1 MKTIYIATLNA
12 LLAAATAFGQSP
24 VKGKISGQVTTTASK
39 PVEFATLML
48 VKAVDSSLVKGAV
61 SDAGGR
67 YEFDAVTTG
76 QYRVMAQQLGY
87 GKTYSPTFTLDA
99 DHADVK
105 MPALP
110 LTEES
115 KNLAEVKVLAKKPFL
130 EQQVDRIV
138 MNVEN
143 SIVASGN
150 TALDVLEKAPGVTID
165 RQNDQLKL
173 KGKSGVIV
181 YIDGKQTYLSQQD
194 VSNLLKNTPSDNI
207 EKIEII
213 TNPGSKYD
221 AAGNSG
227 IINIKMKKN
236 KNFGTN
242 GTLTLGTG
250 YGWVTDLNGNVLNRP
265 KYNSSLNINHREG
278 KINVFG
284 NYSYANR
291 LSNNSN
297 TLNRVIPY
305 NGTVTYFDQTSFRPS
320 SFMNHTFKGGLDYF
334 LTQKTTIGV
343 LVNGFVNDWRS
354 PDGVN
359 NTLISDA
366 NRQLTSKAITR
377 TDAEQYLKN
386 LTGNLNFK
394 HEFDDKGHELTADAD
409 YVRYDGHGSNLLST
423 QYQNARN
430 LTTRPNQDVR
440 NTMPSTIDILA
451 FKSDY
456 VHPTKTGKFEAGVKS
471 SYVRADN
478 NTVYDTLQQET
489 RQWLFDASR
498 SNQFKYNENINAAYL
513 NYAGVL
519 GKKLKVQAGLRAEH
533 THSIGNSVTLDQR
546 VDRNYLNLFPTLF
559 LSRQLDTNNVLNLSY
574 SRRIDRP
581 SYENLNPFVFYLDPY
596 TYQKGNPFLRPQYT
610 NSIELTHV
618 YKGAV
623 STTLG
628 FSRTTDFI
636 NGETPRQ
643 IASQN
648 ITYVTPENLGTQDN
662 VNLNI
667 SFPIPVAKW
676 WTMQNNV
683 TVYYQHYNT
692 FYSGQPYDVKFTAYN
707 LYSSNNFTLSKT
719 LSAEVSGWYN
729 SAAQYGFY
737 RAQPMGAF
745 SVGMQKKIL
754 DNKGSLKLNVNDP
767 FWLNQFNGVAKVQ
780 DIDFR
785 VKSRWESRRINLT
798 FIYRFGNQN
807 VKNARDRSSATSAEQ
822 GRVKSGN

>member
-1 MKTIYIATLNA
+1 MKTLLWITLTVA
-12 LLAAATAFGQSP
+12 LTVTTVVAQTP
-24 VKGKISGQVTTTASK
+24 VTGKVTGQVTGITNN
-39 PVEFATLML
+39 PLEFSTLML
-48 VKAVDSSLVKGAV
+48 IKATDSSLVKGAV
-61 SDAGGR
+61 SDASGL
-67 YEFDAVTTG
+67 YEFDAVG
-76 QYRVMAQQLGY
+76 AGSYRVAAQQLGY
-87 GKTYSPTFTLDA
+87 TKTYSEPFVLDA
-99 DHADVK
+99 EHIAVTL
-105 MPALP
+105 PALA
-110 LTEES
+110 LAEAS
-115 KNLAEVKVLAKKPFL
+115 KNLAEVNVVAKKPFL
-130 EQQVDRIV
+130 EQQVDRVV

-181 YIDGKQTYLSQQD
+181 YIDGKQTYLSQQE

-250 YGWVTDLNGNVLNRP
+250 YGWVTDLSGNVLNRP
-265 KYNSSLNINHREG
+265 KYNSSLNINHRAG
-278 KINVFG
+278 KFNVFG

-297 TLNRVIPY
+297 VLNRVIPF
-305 NGTVTYFDQTSFRPS
+305 NGTVTYFDQASFRPS
-320 SFMNHTFKGGLDYF
+320 SFENHSFKGGLDYF
-334 LTQKTTIGV
+334 VTKKTTVGV

-366 NRQLTSKAITR
+366 NRQLTSKAITQ
-377 TDAEQYLKN
+377 TDAAQYLKN
-386 LTGNLNFK
+386 LTANLNVK
-394 HEFDDKGHELTADAD
+394 HEFDDKGQELTADAD
-409 YVRYDGHGSNLLST
+409 YVRYDGRGNNSLST
-423 QYQNARN
+423 TYRDAQNRPN
-430 LTTRPNQDVR
+430 RPNQDVR
-440 NTMPSTIDILA
+440 NNMPSTIDILA
-451 FKSDY
+451 LKSDY
-456 VHPTKTGKFEAGVKS
+456 VRPTKKGKFEIGVKS

-478 NTVYDTLQQET
+478 NTIYDTLQQET

-498 SNQFKYNENINAAYL
+498 SNQFQYNENINAGYV
-513 NYAGVL
+513 NYAGAL
-519 GKKLKVQAGLRAEH
+519 GKTKVQTGLRLEH
-533 THSIGNSVTLDQR
+533 THSVGNSITLNQR
-546 VDRNYLNLFPTLF
+546 VDRNYLNLFPTVF
-559 LSRQLDTNNVLNLSY
+559 LSRQLDTSNVLNLSY

-581 SYENLNPFVFYLDPY
+581 SYENLNPFVFYLDPF
-596 TYQKGNPFLRPQYT
+596 TYQQGNPFLKPQYT

-618 YKGAV
+618 YKGSI

-643 IASQN
+643 IPAEN

-667 SFPIPVAKW
+667 SFPVPIAKW

-692 FYSGQPYDVKFTAYN
+692 FYSGQPFDVKFTAYN
-707 LYSSNNFTLSKT
+707 LYASNNFTISK
-719 LSAEVSGWYN
+719 LWSAELSGWFN

-737 RAQPMGAF
+737 RAQAQGAF
-745 SVGMQKKIL
+745 SLGVQKKML

-785 VKSRWESRRINLT
+785 VQSRWESRRVSLT
-798 FIYRFGNQN
+798 FTYRFGNQN
-807 VKNARDRSSATSAEQ
+807 VKGARDRNSATSAEQ
-822 GRVKSGN
+822 GRVRGGN

>member
-1 MKTIYIATLNA
+1 MKTILITTLNL
-12 LLAAATAFGQSP
+12 LLAWTAVVAQTP
-24 VKGKISGQVTTTASK
+24 VTGKLSGQVNSTANK
-39 PVEFATLML
+39 PLEFSTLML
-48 VKAVDSSLVKGAV
+48 VKATDSSLVKGAV
-61 SDAGGR
+61 SDASGVYAFEGIG
-67 YEFDAVTTG
+67 EG
-76 QYRVMAQQLGY
+76 NYRVAAQQLGY
-87 GKTYSPTFTLDA
+87 AKTYSAPFTIDA
-99 DHADVK
+99 AHTDLK
-105 MPALP
+105 LPAL
-110 LTEES
+110 LMAEES
-115 KNLAEVKVLAKKPFL
+115 KNLAEVNVVAKKPFL
-130 EQQVDRIV
+130 EQQVDRVV

-181 YIDGKQTYLSQQD
+181 YIDGKQTYLSQQE

-242 GTLTLGTG
+242 GTLTLGSG
-250 YGWVTDLNGNVLNRP
+250 YGWVTDLSGKTLNRP
-265 KYNSSLNINHREG
+265 KYNGSLNINHRAG
-278 KINVFG
+278 KLNVFG

-297 TLNRVIPY
+297 TIDRTIPY
-305 NGTVTYFDQTSFRPS
+305 NGTVTNFNQTSFRPS
-320 SFMNHTFKGGLDYF
+320 SSTSHTFKGGLDYF
-334 LTQKTTIGV
+334 VTKKTTVGV
-343 LVNGFVNDWRS
+343 LVNGFVNDWQS
-354 PDGVN
+354 VNGVN

-377 TDAEQYLKN
+377 TDAEQYLRN
-386 LTGNLNFK
+386 LTTNLNFK
-394 HEFDDKGHELTADAD
+394 HEFDDKGQELTADAD
-409 YVRYDGHGSNLLST
+409 YVRYDGHGDNTLST
-423 QYQNARN
+423 RYLNAQDASY
-430 LTTRPNQDVR
+430 RPNQDVR

-451 FKSDY
+451 FKTDY
-456 VHPTKTGKFEAGVKS
+456 VRPTKAGKFEAGLKS

-478 NTVYDTLQQET
+478 NTIYDTLQQES
-489 RQWLFDASR
+489 RQWLPDASR
-498 SNQFKYNENINAAYL
+498 SNQFKYDENINAGYL
-513 NYAGVL
+513 NFAGKL
-519 GKKLKVQAGLRAEH
+519 GKLKVQAGLRAEH
-533 THSIGNSVTLDQR
+533 THSIGNSLTLNQR

-559 LSRQLDTNNVLNLSY
+559 LSRQLDTNNVFNLSY

-596 TYQKGNPFLRPQYT
+596 TYQKGNPFLKPQYT
-610 NSIELTHV
+610 NSLELTHV
-618 YKGAV
+618 YKGSI

-636 NGETPRQ
+636 NSETPRQ

-648 ITYVTPENLGTQDN
+648 ITYITPENLGTQDN

-676 WTMQNNV
+676 WTIQNNV

-707 LYSSNNFTLSKT
+707 LYSSNNFTISK
-719 LSAEVSGWYN
+719 LWSAELSGWYN

-745 SVGMQKKIL
+745 SVGVQKKML

-767 FWLNQFNGVAKVQ
+767 FWLNHFNGIAKVQ

-785 VKSRWESRRINLT
+785 VQSRWESRRVSLT
-798 FIYRFGNQN
+798 FTYRFGNQN
-807 VKNARDRSSATSAEQ
+807 VKTARDRNSATSAEQ
-822 GRVKSGN
+822 GRVKGGN